1 MQVSVREVVPRRMK
15 EILAQ
20 IESSASSDMISP
32 DGSADG
38 TLSAQLE
45 IAVNTLSQGL
55 VERDTEVRHTALS
68 MLLHAPTPL
77 HATCNHGALNHCT
90 TCNYMP

>member
-1 MQVSVREVVPRRMK
+1 MREVVPRRMK

-20 IESSASSDMISP
+20 IEASASSDMISP
-32 DGSADG
+32 DGSADS

-55 VERDTEVRHTALS
+55 VERDTEVRHKALS
-68 MLLHAPTPL
+68 MFPGLPMPL
-77 HATCNHGALNHCT
+77 HATITGSCIPVNLAT
-90 TCNYMP
+90 TCYDAP